1 MDKFRKAALPVEIKD
16 ADDDSRSFWIVA
28 SDESVDRDGDS
39 IKADGWDLTN
49 FKKNPVIPWA
59 HRYGDPPVAKAA
71 DIKVEDGKLMIKAQF
86 AAADD
91 YPFADTIYRL
101 YKGGFLSAFSVGF
114 KPTKWTTVDEPGR
127 WGWDIEKAEL
137 YEVSAVT
144 VPANPN
150 AVALAV
156 SKGVITEDEA
166 RALEPPDMA
175 ARLKDMDVKIDALTE
190 KNAAI
195 EKAVKDLTETPTK
208 QKPESTP
215 EPEPEID
222 TKTLE
227 AALSKVMAGREDKLK
242 TLIQG
247 EINHALGIV

>member
-1 MDKFRKAALPVEIKD
+1 MEFKNKAMHVEIKD
-16 ADDDSRSFWIVA
+16 LDDDDRSFLAVA
-28 SDESVDRDGDS
+28 SDESVDRDGDV
-39 IKADGWDLTN
+39 IKQAGWQLDN
-49 FKKNPVIPWA
+49 FIKNPVIPWS
-59 HRYGDPPVAKAA
+59 HDYSQPPVAKAT
-71 DIKVEDGKLMIKAQF
+71 DVRVEDGKLMFRPKF
-86 AAADD
+86 ASADD

-101 YKGGFLSAFSVGF
+101 YKGGFLHSFSVGF
-114 KPTKWTTVDEPGR
+114 KAINYNEVKEDGR
-127 WGWDIEKAEL
+127 HGYDIEKAEL

-208 QKPESTP
+208 QKPEPTP